1 MNNASTSLKQRIKPA
16 SFADRVVEQLKTVYD
31 PEIPVN
37 IYDLGLI
44 YDINIAPEK
53 DGQYDVKIQMT
64 LTSPACPIAE
74 QMPLFAQQAVQSLD
88 DAGEVTVDLVW
99 NPPWDKSRMT
109 DEARMQL
116 DMF

>member
-1 MNNASTSLKQRIKPA
+1 MTASTPIPA
-16 SFADRVVEQLKTVYD
+16 EAPFADRVVEALKTVYD

-44 YDINIAPEK
+44 YDIAIAPKK
-53 DGQYDVKIQMT
+53 DGKHDVKIQMT

-74 QMPLFAQQAVQSLD
+74 QMPIFAQQAVQDLR
-88 DAGEVTVDLVW
+88 DAGEVTVALVW
-99 NPPWDKSRMT
+99 DPPWDRSRMT